1 MEKIS
6 NNSFIIEEKEFIKN
20 NIHKNGNRF
29 LIGNGYLGYRGTL
42 DEYDKSDLVAFTIP
56 GLFDRQ
62 EGKWEE
68 PVNLPNPIYTY
79 LVINGEKIDYH
90 NFQINSHSVRL
101 DMKKAEFSRETTFEV
116 NKSNLTIKSKRFLS
130 HDNYHLLGASYTL
143 MCDKDLEVDLVTGLD
158 LDIWDLNGPHLEML
172 KLDVKYNKINYYAKT
187 LETKTAILLS
197 VKNNIKNTKAYYDY
211 NNGRVIHKLQLTANV
226 PFSFET
232 LVSVDYQKEENDL
245 KDYIIQNYDNE
256 RIKHLEVMNGKWNK
270 MDVVIEGDELAQIGI
285 RTSIYHLMIITP
297 RNSDASISARGVSS
311 QVYKGAC
318 FWDTEMFMLPF
329 YLLNDLK
336 TAKRIIEYRIKG
348 LKGAFIKADELGYKG
363 AFYAWESVRDGIDAC
378 TLFNITDAITNR
390 PIRTYFKDKQIHIS
404 ADIVYGLDNYI
415 RYTKDEEIL
424 INGGMDILINVSR
437 FYFDYMH
444 FSNHYQKYVVL
455 DVVGPDEY
463 HERVNNNAFTNKM
476 IEFSFKKFIDYSKI
490 VKEKY
495 PEYYQKLDIEKDL
508 ENAKLILDNM
518 IPLSKQGKIIE
529 QFEGYFNLNDVTL
542 NELLAKKL
550 VPNEYLGGGN
560 GLASNTKIIKQADVI
575 TMLYLFNNE
584 FSLEDLKENYE
595 YYFPKTEHGSS
606 LSASMY
612 ALVACLMKE
621 PNKAYDSFLDSALI
635 DYYGNGKEYA
645 GNTYIGGT
653 HPASSGGA
661 YMTLIYGFAL
671 MKINNDKLEFTP
683 NLPDR
688 IKKIKF
694 NINYQNKEYKVN
706 LTHDK
711 VEVIISE

>member
-1 MEKIS
+1 MEKIN
-6 NNSFIIEEKEFIKN
+6 NNSFRLEEKEFIKD

-42 DEYDKSDLVAFTIP
+42 DEYDKNDLVAFTIP
-56 GLFDRQ
+56 GLFDKQ

-90 NFQINSHSVRL
+90 NFQITSHDMML
-101 DMKKAEFSRETTFEV
+101 DMKKAEFSRETTF
-116 NKSNLTIKSKRFLS
+116 NIGKSSLTIKSKRFLS
-130 HDNYHLLGASYTL
+130 HENYHILAANYTVI
-143 MCDKDLEVDLVTGLD
+143 CDEDLEIDLVTGLD

-172 KLDVKYNKINYYAKT
+172 KLDVDYNKINYYAKT
-187 LETKTAILLS
+187 LETNTKILLS
-197 VKNNIKNTKAYYDY
+197 VKNNIKNTKAYRDY
-211 NNGRVIHKLQLTANV
+211 NSGRVIHKLKLSANV

-232 LVSVDYQKEENDL
+232 LVSVDYQKEERDL
-245 KDYIIQNYDNE
+245 KDYIVKDYDNE
-256 RIKHLEVMNGKWNK
+256 RLKHLEIMNRKWNK
-270 MDVVIEGDELAQIGI
+270 MDVIIEGDDLAQIGI

-329 YLLNDLK
+329 YLLNDLE
-336 TAKRIIEYRIKG
+336 TAKKIIEYRIKG
-348 LKGAFIKADELGYKG
+348 LKGALIKANELGYKG

-404 ADIVYGLDNYI
+404 GDIVYGLDNYI
-415 RYTKDEEIL
+415 TYTKDDEIL

-444 FSNHYQKYVVL
+444 FSNHHKKYVAL

-476 IEFSFKKFIDYSKI
+476 IEFSFKKFIHYSKI
-490 VKEKY
+490 VEEKY
-495 PEYYQKLDIEKDL
+495 PEYYQKLDIQEDL
-508 ENAKLILDNM
+508 KNAKLILDNM
-518 IPLSKQGKIIE
+518 IPLFKQGKIIE
-529 QFEGYFNLNDVTL
+529 QFEGYFKLDDISL
-542 NELLAKKL
+542 DELLTKKL

-584 FSLEDLKENYE
+584 FSIIDLKENYE
-595 YYFPKTEHGSS
+595 YYFPRTEHGSS
-606 LSASMY
+606 LSSSMY

-621 PNKAYDSFLDSALI
+621 PNKAYDSFLKSALI
-635 DYYGNGKEYA
+635 DYYGDGKEYA

-671 MKINNDKLEFTP
+671 MKIKNDKLEFTP
-683 NLPDR
+683 NLPDK
-688 IKKIKF
+688 IIKIKF
-694 NINYQNKEYKVN
+694 NISYQNKEYKVEI
-706 LTHDK
+706 THDK
-711 VEVIISE
+711 VEVITSE